1 MTLIFF
7 ITPVLLGVIISKRQ
21 IGKALVFANIVPPR
35 EGLVVDQM
43 GVRRKNMMNMLIL
56 SIMQFR
62 VLCIMI

>member
-43 GVRRKNMMNMLIL
+43 GVRKKNMMNILIC
-56 SIMQFR
+56 SKEYY
-62 VLCIMI
+62 VL

>member
-7 ITPVLLGVIISKRQ
+7 IIPVLLGVIISKRQ

-43 GVRRKNMMNMLIL
+43 GVRIKNMMNILIL
-56 SIMQFR
+56 
-62 VLCIMI
+62 

>member
-56 SIMQFR
+56 SI
-62 VLCIMI
+62 I